1 MKFNILIIDDEK
13 NIREGLGAALEMD
26 GYTVFLAA
34 DGKQG
39 LEILE
44 RGDIDL
50 VITDLKMPEVSGE
63 EILAKVTGETPGIPV
78 IVLTGHGT
86 IDSAVDAMR
95 KGAYDFL
102 TKPVNLDRLSL
113 LVKRALER
121 REISLQNSVYRKEIE
136 GKTTFENMIG
146 KSHEIQKVFD
156 LVKKVAPS
164 KASVLITGE
173 SGVGKEMIAN
183 ALHNL
188 SPRKD
193 KPFIKVHCAALS
205 DSLLESELFGHEKGA
220 FTGAIAMK
228 RGRFELAHEG
238 TIFLDEIGEISQ
250 NVQVKLLRVIQE
262 RKFERVGGEETLDVD
277 VRIIA
282 ATNRNLEEEIKK
294 GNFREDL
301 YYRLNVVNINVPPL
315 RERKDDIP
323 IMVNNFIRKFSK
335 ENNKNITTVDT
346 KAKNALY
353 SYDWPGNIREL
364 RNCIEGAVVIA
375 EGSTLRLE
383 DLPPAV
389 RKSQEN
395 SSISIPAGTDMDTA
409 EKIII
414 RETLLFCQGNKSKT
428 AQVLGIG
435 RKTLHRKLLEMNL
448 VSEDTGEEEE
458 EEEEGEN

>member
-323 IMVNNFIRKFSK
+323 I
-335 ENNKNITTVDT
+335 TVDT

-414 RETLLFCQGNKSKT
+414 RETLLFCHGNKSKT

-435 RKTLHRKLLEMNL
+435 RKTLHRKLMEMNL
-448 VSEDTGEEEE
+448 VSGDPEEEE
-458 EEEEGEN
+458 VET